1 MSYINNKEPN
11 TSKETVS
18 IFDLIRKKKKK
29 IINTY
34 VVVIAINWDI

>member
-29 IINTY
+29 KL
-34 VVVIAINWDI
+34 

>member
-29 IINTY
+29 NYKKIRCCN
-34 VVVIAINWDI
+34 